1 MDALPLCWSYM
12 ESNEDCSTVVA
23 EYVVGRTASG
33 YEMRYE
39 LGLWSPGFDHVMRLP
54 RPLLPSER

>member
-1 MDALPLCWSYM
+1 M